1 MPYADMPS
9 VYAQASCLVL
19 ASLPTWFWDEQFG
32 MVLIEALA
40 AGLPVVATTTGAIP
54 EVPSGQGDLFA
65 AGDWIGLAKI
75 LEQVRWPVL
84 RASASHPTR
93 ISSRTTRAP
102 RQPSGWPKPTIGCSP
117 VDYVVTLRPAELSD
131 EARLLDWRN
140 DPATRAASLSSGE
153 VSSQDHRRWLA
164 SKLADSRCALFVI
177 LVNSKPLG
185 QVRIDLLDDELA
197 EVSIGLAPE
206 ARGRGAGREALR
218 LVAAEA
224 GTGSP

>member
-1 MPYADMPS
+1 MRRPGVRALMIGSGPEEKRLKQYAVELGVADQVEFRREVPYADMPS

-54 EVPSGQGDLFA
+54 EVLSGQGDLFA

-93 ISSRTTRAP
+93 ISSRTTEHRG
-102 RQPSGWPKPTIGCSP
+102 S
-117 VDYVVTLRPAELSD
+117 
-131 EARLLDWRN
+131 
-140 DPATRAASLSSGE
+140 RAAGQSLRSGA
-153 VSSQDHRRWLA
+153 RRLTTW
-164 SKLADSRCALFVI
+164 
-177 LVNSKPLG
+177 
-185 QVRIDLLDDELA
+185 
-197 EVSIGLAPE
+197 
-206 ARGRGAGREALR
+206 
-218 LVAAEA
+218 
-224 GTGSP
+224 